1 MAYNDIANS
10 PSNPV
15 KNTMFNKPTANGT
28 AGVNVYDGCHI
39 DYEGADVTPE
49 NFIAVLKGDSTST
62 GGKPVL
68 KSGPN
73 DDVFINFVDH
83 GAAGLIAFPS
93 EYLYAND
100 LNTTLTYM
108 Y

>member
-1 MAYNDIANS
+1 MEQLES
-10 PSNPV
+10 MF
-15 KNTMFNKPTANGT
+15 TMDAILIMKVQMLPRK
-28 AGVNVYDGCHI
+28 
-39 DYEGADVTPE
+39 